1 MSNYTPH
8 VKCNAKSKRTGEEC
22 KRPAINGTG
31 KCYHHGGKSLA
42 GIASGTYK
50 TGAYS
55 KHLPTRLAATYAE
68 TLADQKLWELGEK
81 AALVNTRIV
90 ELLSKLDTGETG
102 ATWKA
107 LREAYNAM
115 RDAMTAGDSA
125 KMMSM
130 VFVIGNLIEAGN
142 RDYLAW
148 AEITNQI
155 ETYRKLSETER
166 RHMLQAEQILTV
178 QDAMLMIGAIMAGVK
193 EHVTDRNAY
202 AAISANVTK
211 VIGQEVG

>member
-1 MSNYTPH
+1 MAQCRAT
-8 VKCNAKSKRTGEEC
+8 SKQSKERC
-22 KRPAINGTG
+22 RRDAMIGTDL
-31 KCYHHGGKSLA
+31 CYMHGGKSKKGFALPQ
-42 GIASGTYK
+42 TK

-55 KHLPTRLAATYAE
+55 KHLPTRLAVTYAE
-68 TLADQKLWELGEK
+68 TLADKKLWELGEK

-102 ATWKA
+102 STWKA

-125 KMMSM
+125 KMMTM
-130 VFVIGNLIEAGN
+130 VFVIGNLIEVGN
-142 RDYLAW
+142 KDYLAW
-148 AEITNQI
+148 SEITNQI
-155 ETYRKLSETER
+155 ETYRRLSETER
-166 RHMLQAEQILTV
+166 KHMLQSEQMLTV

-211 VIGQEVG
+211 VIGHEVG